1 MKLKNKFY
9 LIQLLTMFALILLG
23 SVMYLSFHQQ
33 SHENLENELQ
43 KSVDVTTLLLR
54 SALEDTYRIFE
65 QKKSLFTRI
74 HRTALAE
81 FKKDETIPL
90 EQLKHKMMTL
100 FHLKDLD
107 FDLDF
112 FVIDNNYVIIDA
124 TLKKDIGI
132 DFKNERGVKAYLDTV
147 AKDQE
152 IHLDKGVYIDYM
164 DSSFKS
170 YSCASTSHD
179 KYLQMAFVDY
189 YRYQKLSQS
198 VSDIAGSTGN
208 KIGLFQI
215 TKTTYHEEYYE
226 DILNNEEVTSKAKV
240 WREVKKFPLDST
252 TDDNIINAHRQNKI
266 IRTDENAKG
275 DKVSFYIPLSIRE
288 NEGSLHY
295 KYSIMKLEI
304 DISGHLN
311 EWRKNKMI
319 FILLGIAMLLLM
331 LIWSYFIKNYFYIPI
346 TKITQNLEDEVE
358 ISDPDLLMKKDEFG
372 TLAHKYNTLYANL
385 QHQIEH
391 NQQLLQE
398 KKQFIADMVHQI
410 RTPLTVIMTNTSLI
424 DMKSEAGVSPYI
436 TQINSA
442 INMLSNSYEDLS
454 YIISHDSIE
463 YKAIE
468 IDLAKF
474 LNERIDF
481 FEVIAQANHK
491 TIRTTITSE
500 IRVTMNDIE
509 LERLIDNNIS
519 NAIKHSSEK
528 SEIEI
533 VLEKNDTEVVLKFI
547 SKGKNIKDASRVFDK
562 NYTENHSAKRSLGLG
577 LNMVKSICEKNSIL
591 YSAHSEENT
600 NTFTYIFKPTYTPEL

>member
-1 MKLKNKFY
+1 
-9 LIQLLTMFALILLG
+9 
-23 SVMYLSFHQQ
+23 MYLSFHQQ
-33 SHENLENELQ
+33 SHNNLENELQ
-43 KSVDVTTLLLR
+43 KTIDVTTLLLR
-54 SALEDTYRIFE
+54 SALEENYRVFD
-65 QKKSLFTRI
+65 QKKSLLTRI

-81 FKKDETIPL
+81 FEKDETIPL

-319 FILLGIAMLLLM
+319 FILLGITMLLLM

-577 LNMVKSICEKNSIL
+577 LNMVKSICKKNSIL